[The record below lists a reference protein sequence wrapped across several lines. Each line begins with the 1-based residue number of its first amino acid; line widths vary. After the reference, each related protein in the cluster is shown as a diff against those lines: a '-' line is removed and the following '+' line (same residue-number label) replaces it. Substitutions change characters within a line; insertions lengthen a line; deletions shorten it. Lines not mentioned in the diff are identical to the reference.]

1 MGLIMSDEQKQIEW
15 VLEGLREIHTGLN
28 KDIEYLIESGI
39 CDEDDLE
46 DTKATINKMYKLNR
60 DIQDLLVGVLSDEYD
75 SKQVKRELLKQSTMR
90 ALQRDTTDKK
100 SMVEWFVKERL
111 GNGNG

>member
-1 MGLIMSDEQKQIEW
+1 MSGEQKQIES

-39 CDEDDLE
+39 CDESDLE
-46 DTKATINKMYKLNR
+46 NTKATINKMYKLNR
-60 DIQDLLVGVLSDEYD
+60 DIQDLLVGILSDDYD
-75 SKQVKRELLKQSTMR
+75 GKQVKQELLKLGTMR
-90 ALQRDTTDKK
+90 ALQRDATDRK

>member
-1 MGLIMSDEQKQIEW
+1 MSGEQKQIES

-39 CDEDDLE
+39 CDEGDLE
-46 DTKATINKMYKLNR
+46 NIKATINKMYKLNR
-60 DIQDLLVGVLSDEYD
+60 DIQDLLVGILSDDYD
-75 SKQVKRELLKQSTMR
+75 GKQVKQELLKLGTMR
-90 ALQRDTTDKK
+90 ALQRDATDRK
-100 SMVEWFVKERL
+100 SMIEWFVKERL